1 MLKRLGNRF
10 YESYRRFDMNP
21 LVSIIIPIYNAE
33 RWLQEC
39 ITSVINQTY
48 HNLEIILV
56 NDGSGDSSLQICQYF
71 AEMDDR
77 IVVLDKKNS
86 GVSDTRNFGIEH
98 THGEYVAFLD
108 SDDYLS
114 PGIIETALN
123 NIVSQKSDICQWNF
137 KLVFDDS
144 IRTQEEIFLND
155 YEKPDLLY
163 AAVSIIRKKHCFN
176 LGNYWRATWGK
187 LFKTE
192 IIKNYKI
199 RFPVDLYMG
208 EDAVFLCRYLLHI
221 QKICVINE
229 YGYFYRQIPSSSVKK
244 YKSDLYQQSERQLQ
258 YFESI
263 LSERQDSR
271 SFNNA
276 MCVFTWQI
284 FNSLIE
290 NEIKNGS
297 SKCND
302 GKKWARSNRKYMRY
316 SCFGIQTSKL
326 IKLQIFFH
334 FLPIS
339 CHCKLVCAYFR
350 KKM

>member
-1 MLKRLGNRF
+1 
-10 YESYRRFDMNP
+10 MNP
-21 LVSIIIPIYNAE
+21 LISIIIPVYNAE

-39 ITSVINQTY
+39 ITSVVNQTY
-48 HNLEIILV
+48 RNLEIILV
-56 NDGSGDSSLQICQYF
+56 NDGSVDSSLQICRYF
-71 AEMDDR
+71 AERDDR

-114 PGIIETALN
+114 LGIIETALN
-123 NIVSQKSDICQWNF
+123 NIVSQKSDMCQWNF
-137 KLVFDDS
+137 KLVFGDS
-144 IRTQEEIFLND
+144 IRTQEEIFLSD

-176 LGNYWRATWGK
+176 LGNYWRATCGK
-187 LFKTE
+187 LFKAE

-199 RFPVDLYMG
+199 RFPVDLYIG
-208 EDAVFLCRYLLHI
+208 EDAVFLCRYLFHI

-244 YKSDLYQQSERQLQ
+244 YKSDLYQQSERQLD

-263 LSERQDSR
+263 LSEYQGSR
-271 SFNNA
+271 SFNIA

-284 FNSLIE
+284 FNSLIG

-297 SKCND
+297 SKFGD
-302 GKKWARSNRKYMRY
+302 GKKWAKSNRKYMKY
-316 SCFGIQTSKL
+316 NCLGIQTSKL
-326 IKLQIFFH
+326 IKLQTFFH

-339 CHCKLVCAYFR
+339 CHCKLVNMYF
-350 KKM
+350 KKK